1 VSTTRDLLDCLGR
14 TTLVRLIRVR
24 GVAPSRE
31 NEERRKTLA
40 HSYRGDV
47 EALIFDLSRQDL
59 VTVFREA
66 IFVVGGEDVYLANPA
81 KYRLDELQAFGLR
94 AFAGRRVRTVGEFQP
109 IRPEDAEEEADE
121 DEDESVDE
129 AVEDDPPETD
139 DDDPDP
145 FGDLTR
151 VWSRPRQIDRLLRL
165 LGEEAP
171 SRLRATRFRELLVR
185 LRDAGV
191 EACLADDASC
201 TRLAP
206 DNAESPGIAAKVRL
220 RRTGTGAAATERR
233 PPSTATEAGPPI
245 VVQPGERPVSQR
257 VPRPT
262 DYKLAVLRLQFLTA
276 VPTVERAAMPE
287 WPSGYLDAA
296 TRGLQLRPE
305 ESRLLRALS
314 TGLCL
319 GNHSPYDAIP
329 QLAPVMDPSEW
340 QRLIDDFVALNPFQL
355 DFVRLI
361 VDQVAP
367 VPPSPPTERGP
378 WRPVEPTPT
387 PEDFREPPQ
396 TKAPSVR
403 PQAASG
409 RGEASTG
416 RTVEAATNVRD
427 LGALANMFE
436 DD

>member
-1 VSTTRDLLDCLGR
+1 VR
-14 TTLVRLIRVR
+14 LVRERD
-24 GVAPSRE
+24 VATSRE

-47 EALIFDLSRQDL
+47 EALIYDLKRSEL
-59 VTVFREA
+59 VTLFRQL
-66 IFVVGGEDVYLANPA
+66 IFDVGGEDVYLPNPA
-81 KYRLDELQAFGLR
+81 KYSLGELQAFGVR
-94 AFAGRRVRTVGEFQP
+94 AFAGRRVRIVGEF
-109 IRPEDAEEEADE
+109 RPAGELVPEETEDDSE
-121 DEDESVDE
+121 DEDEGAVGGEENETADE
-129 AVEDDPPETD
+129 AAADDQQPEMD
-139 DDDPDP
+139 NAPDP
-145 FGDLTR
+145 FDDLTR
-151 VWSRPRQIDRLLRL
+151 EWSRPRQIDRLLRL

-171 SRLRATRFRELLVR
+171 SRLRATRFEQLLAR
-185 LRDAGV
+185 LREAGV
-191 EACLADDASC
+191 EACLADDPSSTPLAS
-201 TRLAP
+201 
-206 DNAESPGIAAKVRL
+206 DNAGSPGIAAKLRL
-220 RRTGTGAAATERR
+220 RRIGAGTASRENR
-233 PPSTATEAGPPI
+233 PRSTATEAGPPI

-276 VPTVERAAMPE
+276 VPTVERATMPE
-287 WPSGYLDAA
+287 WPASYLDAA

-329 QLAPVMDPSEW
+329 QLTPVMAPAEW
-340 QRLIDDFVALNPFQL
+340 QRLIDDFVALNPFQP

-367 VPPSPPTERGP
+367 VPPSPATERGP
-378 WRPVEPTPT
+378 WRPVEAAPTPD
-387 PEDFREPPQ
+387 DFREPPQ
-396 TKAPSVR
+396 AKEPSVR

-409 RGEASTG
+409 RADASTE